1 MGAVAAL
8 EIVQQLSAQMARKR
22 RARPEVLPPT
32 RLARRA
38 SHGAVHCTR
47 WTARVP
53 PRRRRA
59 GYEPGELSEQMREAI
74 TAEAARLDGL
84 DDDLATI
91 RATGEVFNALDDAI
105 LAIGEPRLRA
115 LVRLRAQGWSYNRL
129 VDATGLSKTRVA
141 QLVREA
147 RARDI
152 R

>member
-1 MGAVAAL
+1 
-8 EIVQQLSAQMARKR
+8 
-22 RARPEVLPPT
+22 
-32 RLARRA
+32 
-38 SHGAVHCTR
+38 
-47 WTARVP
+47 
-53 PRRRRA
+53 
-59 GYEPGELSEQMREAI
+59 MREAI
-74 TAEAARLDGL
+74 AAEAARLNAL

-147 RARDI
+147 RARDLL
-152 R
+152 

>member
-1 MGAVAAL
+1 
-8 EIVQQLSAQMARKR
+8 
-22 RARPEVLPPT
+22 
-32 RLARRA
+32 
-38 SHGAVHCTR
+38 
-47 WTARVP
+47 
-53 PRRRRA
+53 
-59 GYEPGELSEQMREAI
+59 MREAI